1 MSRHV
6 KSEALGSV
14 SSNVTS
20 DNEKCRIH
28 RLATNSELLITVM
41 IIMLRSEV
49 CLTSACNCWKFKGNI
64 LGQLHAFN

>member
-28 RLATNSELLITVM
+28 RLATNRELLITVM
-41 IIMLRSEV
+41 IIMLRS
-49 CLTSACNCWKFKGNI
+49 CLTSDCNCWKFKGNI